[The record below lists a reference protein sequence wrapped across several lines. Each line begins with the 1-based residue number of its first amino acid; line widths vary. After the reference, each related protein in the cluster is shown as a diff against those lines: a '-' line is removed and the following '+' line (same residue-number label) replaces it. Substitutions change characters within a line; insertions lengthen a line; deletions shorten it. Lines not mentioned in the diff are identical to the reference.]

1 MFTHDLYAYYAL
13 ILLEKNGRK
22 TLQLVEVAD
31 LPGAV
36 PT

>member
-13 ILLEKNGRK
+13 ILLEKNSRK
-22 TLQLVEVAD
+22 TLHLVEVAD
-31 LPGAV
+31 LAGAV